1 MSVGSNYGQVCNTS
15 FEGNIISLEQ
25 NIPLES
31 AVVEVIGSSKIVTST
46 ASGYFKLE
54 GLCPNSLIKIKISHI
69 NCPDFFTEIDLN
81 KSLFENFYLD
91 HKVEELSEII
101 LVDDKINDLSTS
113 SRAFSLSE
121 YEKERYSD
129 SGLAVVLE
137 KISGV
142 NTLSTGNK
150 VSKPVIHGMFG
161 SRVGIIY
168 DGVMLENQQWGQD
181 HAPNIDLNALSHHI

>member
-1 MSVGSNYGQVCNTS
+1 MSVGTNYGQVCNTS

-31 AVVEVIGSSKIVTST
+31 AVIEVIGSNMIVTST

-54 GLCPNSLIKIKISHI
+54 RLCPNSIIKIKISHL
-69 NCPDFFTEIDLN
+69 NCPDYFGEIDLN

-91 HKVEELSEII
+91 HKVEELNEII
-101 LVDDKINDLSTS
+101 LIDNKINDLSTS
-113 SRAFSLSE
+113 SRLFHFQSL
-121 YEKERYSD
+121 KKNADD

-142 NTLSTGNK
+142 NT
-150 VSKPVIHGMFG
+150 
-161 SRVGIIY
+161 RQ
-168 DGVMLENQQWGQD
+168 LEIKFQNPLFTECLV
-181 HAPNIDLNALSHHI
+181 AE